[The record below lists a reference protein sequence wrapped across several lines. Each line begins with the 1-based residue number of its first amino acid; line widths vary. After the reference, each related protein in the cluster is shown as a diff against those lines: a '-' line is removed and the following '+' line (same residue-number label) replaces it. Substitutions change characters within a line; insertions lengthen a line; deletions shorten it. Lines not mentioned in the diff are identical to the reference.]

1 MIPFTVGFT
10 GKSNTGKT
18 TLISK
23 LIEKFANADMKVG
36 TIKKC
41 SHGFKVDA
49 DGKDSMSYKK
59 SGSDGVLLVSP
70 EEVAFIHK
78 KNDKSFDDTVNEYF
92 VDYDIVLVE
101 GHKEQKNLRKFQVLR
116 KDVFEELPPE
126 GEGYIGIIA
135 DFEVET
141 KLPVFNLDE
150 IDKIY
155 ERIMQLY
162 EKQDLLVHLNVNG
175 ERVGLKYF
183 VQEFI
188 RGMNIGALESLHLKT
203 DDIKEVRILIR
214 PSKK

>member
-18 TLISK
+18 TLISH
-23 LIEKFANADMKVG
+23 LIEKFAKAGMKVG

-41 SHGFKVDA
+41 SHGFEVDA

-59 SGSDGVLLVSP
+59 SGSDGVLLVSL
-70 EEVAFIHK
+70 EEIAFVHK

-92 VDYDIVLVE
+92 ADYDIVLVE

-116 KDVFEELPPE
+116 KDIFEELPPE
-126 GEGYIGIIA
+126 GEGYVGIIT
-135 DFEVET
+135 DFEIDS
-141 KLPVFNLDE
+141 KLPVFNFDE

-162 EKQDLLVHLNVNG
+162 KKQDLLVHLNVNG
-175 ERVGLKYF
+175 KSVGLKYF

-188 RGMNIGALESLHLKT
+188 SGMNIGALESLHLKT

-214 PSKK
+214 PTKN